1 MGAGPGVVASGR
13 KQMTRPAALALGDV
27 LTVSIPE
34 RVPPGHE
41 QEGVRP
47 AVVVGLPDRLGPG
60 RFPVVVIVPFTSY
73 RGQAWVD
80 AAPERYPR
88 LDAGVAGLRSPSV
101 ALLDQVLA
109 LDLRRLQKRRGH
121 LSAEQY
127 EAVRSGLGRISAAA
141 ETAEPTSSDF

>member
-1 MGAGPGVVASGR
+1 
-13 KQMTRPAALALGDV
+13 MTRPAALALGDV

-34 RVPPGHE
+34 RIPQGHE

-73 RGQAWVD
+73 RGQEWVD

-121 LSAEQY
+121 LSDEQY
-127 EAVRSGLGRISAAA
+127 EAIRTGLERMSAS
-141 ETAEPTSSDF
+141 E

>member
-1 MGAGPGVVASGR
+1 MSNL
-13 KQMTRPAALALGDV
+13 AALALGDV
-27 LTVSIPE
+27 LTVLIPE
-34 RVPPGHE
+34 RVPPEHE

-60 RFPVVVIVPFTSY
+60 RFPVIVVVPFTSY
-73 RGQAWVD
+73 RSQAWAD

-88 LDAGVAGLRSPSV
+88 FDAGVAGLRSPSV

-109 LDLRRLQKRRGH
+109 LDLRRLRTRRGH

-127 EAVRSGLGRISAAA
+127 GAVRSGLERMSA
-141 ETAEPTSSDF
+141 SR